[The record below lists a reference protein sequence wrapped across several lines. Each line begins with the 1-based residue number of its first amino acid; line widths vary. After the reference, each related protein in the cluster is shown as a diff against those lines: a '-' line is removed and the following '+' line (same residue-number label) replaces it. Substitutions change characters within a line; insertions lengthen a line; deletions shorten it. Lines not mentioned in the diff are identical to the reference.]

1 MKNLILTVAVLGATS
16 LATGCTSSNQ
26 LPPPGTVTA
35 SWDLQDYDPATGNTI
50 HNVACPTGADT
61 AIVYALPAGDQNLAD
76 ADKDLF
82 DCAAGGGTTAGHL
95 AGSYQVWVAITDH
108 SGAQLFAQS
117 DYDTL
122 SISDGVNTSDSF
134 GFQVNRGFVS
144 AGWSLR
150 GGTSGS
156 TLTCASANVP
166 AVEMDNMVGTSP
178 PISDQFDCGPT
189 MSGTA
194 NPLLINTYAVALQ
207 AVDSSPTPVGLGPAA
222 SAGTADIQ
230 FGNQL
235 VDKGTVVL
243 SVDNK

>member
-16 LATGCTSSNQ
+16 LATGCTSSSF
-26 LPPPGTVTA
+26 GTVTA

-61 AIVYALPAGDQNLAD
+61 AIVYALPAGDQNLND

-82 DCAAGGGTTAGHL
+82 DCAAGIGSTAGHL

-108 SGAQLFAQS
+108 SGAVLYAQS
-117 DYDTL
+117 DYDTI
-122 SISDGVNTSDSF
+122 SISDGTDTPDSF

-144 AGWSLR
+144 AGWTLH
-150 GGTSGS
+150 GATSGT
-156 TLTCASANVP
+156 TLSCSSAGVA
-166 AVEMDNMVGTSP
+166 AVEMDNMVGTGT

-194 NPLLINTYAVALQ
+194 NPLLVDTYAVALQ
-207 AVDSSPTPVGLGPAA
+207 AIDSSTPPVGLGPAA

-230 FGNQL
+230 WGNQL